1 MKKFSLIITL
11 IITLISQLHATNPES
26 RLFHFERSTNDN
38 IVCYDINLT
47 NGKLNPKKPLY
58 IYWATLKNPYKDTG
72 EINFMQRTV
81 AFGFKIEKRG
91 DQEVTGHLT
100 ASNKLRIRICKYQG
114 KWVAMCTMHGKQT
127 ILKRMYVKMKS
138 AVTAE
143 YVDAFGETTDGGEA
157 ISVRFK

>member
-1 MKKFSLIITL
+1 MKRLSLITAL

-58 IYWATLKNPYKDTG
+58 IYWATLKNPYTDKG
-72 EINFMQRTV
+72 EINLMQRTV

-91 DQEVTGHLT
+91 DNEVTGHLT
-100 ASNKLRIRICKYQG
+100 ASNKLRIRICKYRG
-114 KWVAMCTMHGKQT
+114 KWVAMCTIHGKQA

-143 YVDAFGETTDGGEA
+143 YVDAFGETTEGGEA
-157 ISVRFK
+157 VTVRFR